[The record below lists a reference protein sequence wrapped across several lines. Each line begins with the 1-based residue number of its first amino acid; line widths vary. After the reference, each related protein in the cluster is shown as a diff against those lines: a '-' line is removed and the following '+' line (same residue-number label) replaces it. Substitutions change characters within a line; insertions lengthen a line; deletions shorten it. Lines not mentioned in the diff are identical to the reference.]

1 MKEGTILFDFD
12 DTLVDFK
19 AAETYAFY
27 KLIDCYNFN
36 ASPQDFNFFTKVN
49 QQHWQDFQKGELS
62 KDEVLSQRF
71 ERFFESY
78 NINVDGQQADSIFRD
93 ALANAPLTYFDN
105 MLNTLKELSRKF
117 DLYIVT
123 NGVLETQERRIAK
136 FALKDLFDGV
146 FVSEQTGYQKPMPE
160 FFDYVFDKI
169 GECRRSNT
177 MIVGDSLS
185 SDILGGINANI
196 KTCWFNPRHQ
206 INDTNIEANV
216 TINHF
221 EELLVTI

>member
-12 DTLVDFK
+12 DTLVDFE

-27 KLIDCYNFN
+27 KMVDRYNFN
-36 ASPQDFNFFTKVN
+36 ASSHDFNYFTKVN
-49 QQHWQDFQKGELS
+49 QQHWQDFQKGKLS
-62 KDEVLSQRF
+62 KEEVLSQRF

-78 NINVDGQQADSIFRD
+78 NIHVDGEQADHIFRD
-93 ALANAPLTYFDN
+93 ELANAPLTYFDN
-105 MLNTLKELSRKF
+105 MLNTLKELSQKF
-117 DLYIVT
+117 NLYIVT
-123 NGVLETQERRIAK
+123 NGVLETQERRIDKSA
-136 FALKDLFDGV
+136 FKDLLDDV

-169 GECRRSNT
+169 GEHRRNNT

-185 SDILGGINANI
+185 SDILGGINAKI

-206 INDTNIEANV
+206 INDTNIEADL